1 MAELARY
8 RPYFY
13 FEKSA
18 FGDVKK
24 IRTFEMDVFNPGT
37 ETLAFSAELSALSE
51 SGAVRNKR
59 LLETELAPGW
69 NKIKIDN
76 FASGEWTLNGEELY
90 SKVVSVNFYFDLLE
104 TDITVYVDNVYCTGR

>member
-1 MAELARY
+1 M
-8 RPYFY
+8 
-13 FEKSA
+13 
-18 FGDVKK
+18 
-24 IRTFEMDVFNPGT
+24 
-37 ETLAFSAELSALSE
+37 
-51 SGAVRNKR
+51 RNKR